1 MDILKNI
8 YELNHKLKRHQIC
21 SNIDLKELTS
31 KQLHILKYIMQKID
45 TNSSISQKDIEKH
58 FNLRKSTVTGIIKNM
73 EKHGFIEKKVNPND
87 NRINNLLLTEKSIKI
102 KATILEEIKNIETIL
117 IKNITE
123 KEIDEFTKIIKKMI
137 NNI

>member
-8 YELNHKLKRHQIC
+8 YELNHKLKRHQMC

-45 TNSSISQKDIEKH
+45 TESCISQKDIEKH

-73 EKHGFIEKKVNPND
+73 EKHGFIEKKVNQND
-87 NRINNLLLTEKSIKI
+87 NRINNLLLTEKSVKI
-102 KATILEEIKNIETIL
+102 KEKILDEIQNIETIL
-117 IKNITE
+117 IKNITK
-123 KEIDEFTKIIKKMI
+123 KEINEFTKIIKKMI